1 MNNHI
6 IATFIAGSVLLTMF
20 AFILIFL
27 ILHQKKRQEAH
38 LMEKQKLIIA
48 HQNCRM
54 EEQEK
59 LMSQISKE
67 VHDNIGQI
75 ANLIHMNLLEIKSF
89 IHEGEDREIVLS
101 TCKLAD
107 QMRNDARSISQSLNS
122 DFIKIKGLVN
132 SVKSEISLI
141 SNTKKI
147 TAEMTVKGEVFH
159 FQPKQ
164 ELLLFRV
171 VQEALHNTLK
181 HANASVVNVDLVY
194 SDINLKVMISDNGI
208 GIDMRKLSEVSGIGF
223 LNMHQRTRFLNGTL
237 TVNSHP
243 SKGCNIV
250 LDIPKKDP
258 ENDQFSSL
266 AAKI

>member
-20 AFILIFL
+20 AFLLIFL

-38 LMEKQKLIIA
+38 LMEKQKLVIA
-48 HQNCRM
+48 HQNSRM

-75 ANLIHMNLLEIKSF
+75 ANLIHMNLLEIRSF
-89 IHEGEDREIVLS
+89 IPEGEDRELVLS
-101 TCKLAD
+101 TCRLAD
-107 QMRNDARSISQSLNS
+107 HMRNDARSISQSLNS

-147 TAEMTVKGEVFH
+147 TAEMNVEGDVFH
-159 FQPKQ
+159 FQAKQ
-164 ELLLFRV
+164 ELLLFRII
-171 VQEALHNTLK
+171 QEALHNTLK
-181 HANASVVNVDLVY
+181 HANASVVNVNLVY
-194 SDINLKVMISDNGI
+194 AGSNLKVIISDNGI
-208 GIDMRKLSEVSGIGF
+208 GMDVGMFTELSGIGF
-223 LNMHQRTRFLNGTL
+223 LNMHQRTRFLDGTL
-237 TVNSHP
+237 SVNSYP
-243 SKGCNIV
+243 GKGCSIV
-250 LDIPKKDP
+250 LDIPKKEP
-258 ENDQFSSL
+258 EAEQFL
-266 AAKI
+266 